1 MSLVYTIKFD
11 KYNELL
17 VHNSDQES
25 LPPPPHPP
33 PMKFFTLMQ
42 NKFISC
48 TYALILMSFC

>member
-25 LPPPPHPP
+25 LP
-33 PMKFFTLMQ
+33 KKKKKENIKL
-42 NKFISC
+42 
-48 TYALILMSFC
+48 